1 MVINTGTCGYTEYKV
16 YPGRGE
22 RFVTKDGKLHL
33 FISKKASQ
41 LYKRR
46 IKAVKLTWSQAWRRF
61 NSKGKVETG
70 IKKRAKK
77 RVKVQKAIVGMNID
91 IINRKKNAG
100 EKEKVHEQG
109 AKEIKERQRRKLD
122 QRKQKQKQKIAQQPK
137 NKYKKDRTKREQP
150 QYQCTKVRKLIPFSK
165 LLAKLRH

>member
-1 MVINTGTCGYTEYKV
+1 
-16 YPGRGE
+16 
-22 RFVTKDGKLHL
+22 
-33 FISKKASQ
+33 
-41 LYKRR
+41 
-46 IKAVKLTWSQAWRRF
+46 
-61 NSKGKVETG
+61 
-70 IKKRAKK
+70 
-77 RVKVQKAIVGMNID
+77 MNID

>member
-41 LYKRR
+41 LYKRK

-100 EKEKVHEQG
+100 EKEKVREQV

-122 QRKQKQKQKIAQQPK
+122 QRKQKQKQKISQQPK
-137 NKYKKDRTKREQP
+137 KQVQKRQDKKGAASGPVHKG
-150 QYQCTKVRKLIPFSK
+150 RK
-165 LLAKLRH
+165 